1 MRVAQYESS
10 DLILKFC
17 LSSTDIIYV
26 GRYVVETIQQI
37 MYVHTWKINKSF
49 LSDMAN
55 KTNVIF
61 YMSKKIREIFKESL
75 GNLQCMQWW
84 EFDNEMKIWR
94 EPVPKDSF
102 RTKLQNVVGLYKY
115 VEQISSG
122 LKIA

>member
-1 MRVAQYESS
+1 
-10 DLILKFC
+10 
-17 LSSTDIIYV
+17 
-26 GRYVVETIQQI
+26 
-37 MYVHTWKINKSF
+37 
-49 LSDMAN
+49 MAN
-55 KTNVIF
+55 KTNAIF
-61 YMSKKIREIFKESL
+61 YMSKKIQEIFKESL